1 MDLCTHGMKKQPIG
15 RQLTMADKKLIV
27 DVATGT
33 QTYVDL
39 TPEEIE
45 QRAVDAQAAE
55 IERAEREAAAQ
66 AEADAKLAA
75 QAKLQALGLTG
86 EEIAAITK

>member
-1 MDLCTHGMKKQPIG
+1 M
-15 RQLTMADKKLIV
+15 
-27 DVATGT
+27 
-33 QTYVDL
+33 
-39 TPEEIE
+39 
-45 QRAVDAQAAE
+45 AAE
-55 IERAEREAAAQ
+55 AAARQAEREAAEA